1 MAMVEGRTMASARGG
16 VGGGSEGGPQGRR
29 PDAGREAFWRRLV
42 AGQPTS
48 GRSIRDWCI
57 QHGVSEP
64 SFYAWRKELA
74 RRNAAAPRERPA
86 ASQHKFVELHHGPT
100 LSGATSSTAIRLF
113 VGDVRIEVDNDF
125 EALALQRVLDVVR
138 AKSNAEAA
146 RC

>member
-1 MAMVEGRTMASARGG
+1 MAMVEGRTMASARGVG
-16 VGGGSEGGPQGRR
+16 GGGSEGGPQGRR
-29 PDAGREAFWRRLV
+29 PDAGREEFWRRLV

-74 RRNAAAPRERPA
+74 RRDAAVNQDRDRGAAP
-86 ASQHKFVELHHGPT
+86 QFVEFQVDA
-100 LSGATSSTAIRLF
+100 SSNIGASNATIRLF